1 MAPAPL
7 RELASRR
14 VATLFTPPRFAP
26 ANRDIMEN
34 VQKGKSGLASNTT
47 STAWAQHI
55 HSPAAYIGSTNPQ
68 VASMNSGNGKLRKTP
83 PQSSSQRPQVSSVH
97 WLFRSN
103 IPRRRASY
111 LSPDIRK
118 RNFFGMGDI
127 IGVLTNPAE
136 TVRSLTESRR
146 LLEEARR
153 EINEN
158 KERSQIR
165 TKHTFSRLPGF
176 FPRKVEMAAIER
188 ALEGEPSFT
197 ILFGASSVGKTALLR
212 EVLSREEYHVLHF
225 DLRIAGFADLSSLY
239 TSLSHQMEQYFEEM
253 AKNMEGYE
261 AFEKEAWSFKHDRL
275 NVERRFSDSSK
286 GDTRMQTV
294 KTSDVARLME
304 LFQSSLLK
312 YWEFQPDLP
321 DSESDTSVSGSHRRR
336 EASTDTQN
344 SNKTRVER
352 ASQDS
357 GTKSRWG
364 FKSWGKKRGN
374 QNGTATARSSQQAN
388 SDTMA
393 AENEK
398 KKEKEKPAKKMP
410 VIFFDEAHKLPALI
424 QSTETMK
431 CLLDSMLVLTK
442 QDRLCHVIHATS
454 DPFYQ
459 TWLRQF
465 NVMQHCKIITI
476 GDCSKAETRKF
487 FRERVLPRVPERIR
501 AGLVFEQLYDA
512 FGGKIAHWHDYV
524 TDYVSSNGTLD
535 VKQSSH
541 FLQAH
546 SLLNLHIIHSSQALT
561 GTSQVGEGEAPPRP
575 TNNSTADTLHPG
587 LGPAG
592 FKIYSPLT
600 FPFGP
605 QSPSS
610 NSGDAQSSMGING
623 PPEFSAMELLKVMSR
638 FARPETQYIPYF
650 HLCRELG
657 VRTVDGMI
665 KGRVL
670 DLRWTEPVTKEYG
683 EEGRVRSSTVPTMAA
698 PVSPA
703 SINTQTPQGGFV
715 ASGSSTNV
723 TPIGPPPPI
732 DDDDDIVPVSEADM
746 GRIHQGD
753 VYEEVM
759 EVIGPKLVPTTP
771 VMRFAM
777 RDVVHEYED
786 DQSVSEYASL
796 SDVDE
801 Y

>member
-1 MAPAPL
+1 M
-7 RELASRR
+7 S
-14 VATLFTPPRFAP
+14 
-26 ANRDIMEN
+26 
-34 VQKGKSGLASNTT
+34 SS
-47 STAWAQHI
+47 
-55 HSPAAYIGSTNPQ
+55 
-68 VASMNSGNGKLRKTP
+68 NGKLRKSP

-111 LSPDIRK
+111 ISPDIRK

-127 IGVLTNPAE
+127 IGVITNPAE
-136 TVRSLTESRR
+136 TVRSLTESRK
-146 LLEEARR
+146 LLEEARQ

-158 KERSQIR
+158 RERSQIR

-176 FPRKVEMAAIER
+176 FPRKAEMTAIER

-197 ILFGASSVGKTALLR
+197 ILFGASSTALLR
-212 EVLSREEYHVLHF
+212 EVLSRPEYHVLHF

-239 TSLSHQMEQYFEEM
+239 ISLSQQMEQYFEEM
-253 AKNMEGYE
+253 SKSMEGYE

-275 NVERRFSDSSK
+275 NVERRFSDNTHGDSK
-286 GDTRMQTV
+286 MQTV
-294 KTSDVARLME
+294 KTSDIARLME

-312 YWEFQPDLP
+312 YWEFNPELP
-321 DSESDTSVSGSHRRR
+321 DAESDTSRPSNHTRD
-336 EASTDTQN
+336 ASSNTLS
-344 SNKTRVER
+344 SNKTR
-352 ASQDS
+352 
-357 GTKSRWG
+357 
-364 FKSWGKKRGN
+364 KKGS
-374 QNGTATARSSQQAN
+374 QNGTATARSSQQVN
-388 SDTMA
+388 MA
-393 AENEK
+393 AEGEK
-398 KKEKEKPAKKMP
+398 EKEKEKPVKKMP

-459 TWLRQF
+459 TWLRQL

-487 FRERVLPRVPERIR
+487 FRDRLLVRVPESMRP
-501 AGLVFEQLYDA
+501 GLIFEHLYDA
-512 FGGKIAHWHDYV
+512 FGGKLAHWHDYI

-546 SLLNLHIIHSSQALT
+546 ALLNLHIIHSSQALT
-561 GTSQVGEGEAPPRP
+561 GRSRSRPGP
-575 TNNSTADTLHPG
+575 TNNSTIDTLHPG

-600 FPFGP
+600 YPFGP
-605 QSPSS
+605 GSPAS
-610 NSGDAQSSMGING
+610 SGDAHSSLGLNA

-670 DLRWTEPVTKEYG
+670 DLRWTETVTREYG
-683 EEGRVRSSTVPTMAA
+683 EEVRVRSSALPAPAA
-698 PVSPA
+698 PVGVPVAQPGGS
-703 SINTQTPQGGFV
+703 TPGGFV
-715 ASGSSTNV
+715 TGGN
-723 TPIGPPPPI
+723 TPIDIGPPPPI
-732 DDDDDIVPVSEADM
+732 DDDDDIVPVTEADM
-746 GRIHQGD
+746 GRMHSD
-753 VYEEVM
+753 VFEEVM

-771 VMRFAM
+771 IMRFAM